1 MISESSA
8 AVIDILDGLYV
19 QGIDAEEE
27 SGSKDKDEF
36 KQDCLALVLE
46 QLFDEA
52 GMAQRISLELG
63 EYTRV
68 IRY

>member
-19 QGIDAEEE
+19 QDIDAEEE

-52 GMAQRISLELG
+52 GMAQRIPLELG